1 MSRTTLLGI
10 LCAGGLL
17 VYQQGFHCAQ
27 AMPPEVAARGV
38 LQRVIPEVA
47 DAFQLETIPQDDGHD
62 VFEVESVDG
71 KIIVRG
77 SNGVAITSG
86 VNWYLKYVCRCHLSF
101 NGDQLDVPQP
111 LPAVAEKIRR

>member
-1 MSRTTLLGI
+1 MRVHQDPHVELYPLHEEHIMSRTTLLGI
-10 LCAGGLL
+10 LCASGLL
-17 VYQQGFHCAQ
+17 VYQQGVHCAQ

-47 DAFQLETIPQDDGHD
+47 DAFLLETIPQDDGHD

-86 VNWYLKYVCRCHLSF
+86 VNWYLKYRMPLS
-101 NGDQLDVPQP
+101 
-111 LPAVAEKIRR
+111 AVL